1 MFYDKSIMRHIEM
14 HLIESSK
21 DVQSANNVGLSVD
34 NDEVC
39 EECLLPVGEVVGSS
53 KFASFVLCLDD
64 EDEWVV
70 CADCARPV
78 L

>member
-21 DVQSANNVGLSVD
+21 DVQTCNLSGLDVED
-34 NDEVC
+34 DERC
-39 EECLLPVGEVVGSS
+39 EECFIPVGESVDSS
-53 KFASFVLCLDD
+53 KFVPFVLCLDD
-64 EDEWVV
+64 EAEWVV
-70 CADCARPV
+70 CAQCASPV